1 MNVRSRLVVFAT
13 VVFVTVASVG
23 AAGLVTNHG
32 ITAQPTVD
40 QQQFQPS
47 AIDAPTVDRNG
58 TISYDDDGE
67 SKTIVIDVAHSND
80 VSEETLEP
88 VVSALTAGGHTVQ
101 YHEASDEFDSD
112 PAADLNKTLRGAD
125 ALIVV
130 EPETRYTAEEAA
142 GVSAFADAGGRV
154 LFAAGPDSS
163 GLGGLLGLLGG
174 TQPTGDEFAAVTSPV
189 GIAYDTGYLYNMEEY
204 ANNFQ
209 TIYATPSTDSELTD
223 GVNRVVF
230 DGPTPVV
237 ADGQTLLT
245 TLEGTEHSETRETG
259 AYSVFAR
266 SGNAIAVG
274 DPGFMSSTN
283 YNRADNDV
291 LISNILEFLVTGEK
305 VPGAPEETN
314 AERDTGMKVESSD
327 TGMKAGSSP
336 PQMPST

>member
-1 MNVRSRLVVFAT
+1 MSVRSRLVVFAT

-23 AAGLVTNHG
+23 AAGLVTNQG
-32 ITAQPTVD
+32 MTAQPTVD

-47 AIDAPTVDRNG
+47 AIDAPTVDRSG

-80 VSEETLEP
+80 VAEEDLEP
-88 VVSALTAGGHTVQ
+88 VVSALTANGHSVQ
-101 YHEASDEFDSD
+101 YLEASDEFDRD
-112 PAADLNKTLRGAD
+112 PAARLNETLRGAD

-130 EPETRYTAEEAA
+130 EPGTRYTAEEAA

-154 LFAAGPDSS
+154 LFAAGPDSG

-209 TIYATPSTDSELTD
+209 SIYATPSTDSALTD
-223 GVNRVVF
+223 GVDRVVF

-237 ADGQTLLT
+237 TDGQTLLT

-259 AYSVFAR
+259 AYGVLAR
-266 SGNAIAVG
+266 SGNVIAVG

-291 LISNILEFLVTGEK
+291 LIGNILKFLVTGEK
-305 VPGAPEETN
+305 VSGVPEETS
-314 AERDTGMKVESSD
+314 AERDTGV
-327 TGMKAGSSP
+327 KAKSSP
-336 PQMPST
+336 PRMPST